1 MSAYTTRKRS
11 AAANQGPGSLQEAQ
25 MLTTEQQQYARVQML
40 QSAYRKAEATAG
52 AKDNAP
58 SAAQIRSLGLLDKDE
73 PPKNK

>member
-1 MSAYTTRKRS
+1 MSVYTTRKRS
-11 AAANQGPGSLQEAQ
+11 ATARQNRVLDRARV
-25 MLTTEQQQYARVQML
+25 LTSVEQQFARVQML

-52 AKDNAP
+52 TKDNAP

>member
-1 MSAYTTRKRS
+1 MDGA
-11 AAANQGPGSLQEAQ
+11 PV
-25 MLTTEQQQYARVQML
+25 LTTERQQFARVQVL

-52 AKDNAP
+52 AQDNAP